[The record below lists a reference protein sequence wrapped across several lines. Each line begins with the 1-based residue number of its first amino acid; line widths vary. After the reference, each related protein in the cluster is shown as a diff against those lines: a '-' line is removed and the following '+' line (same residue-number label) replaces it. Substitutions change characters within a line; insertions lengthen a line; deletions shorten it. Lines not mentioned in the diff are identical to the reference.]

1 MKDWVNFI
9 TAVIQL
15 VTALAI
21 LQVHNASRNKKKKGT
36 KRRGRR
42 RR

>member
-15 VTALAI
+15 ATAIAI
-21 LQVHNASRNKKKKGT
+21 LKTHRRNKKKKGT
-36 KRRGRR
+36 SKRRGGRR
-42 RR
+42 R